1 MQGKPFE
8 IPPVALPAPD
18 SSSSTLIVGLFLLFL
33 VPGCYSLSGPPMES
47 SVSALNGD
55 MELRTVALESPLNRS
70 LAKDP
75 DAKYTEA
82 VVEVA
87 GGCKVTVARAGDPSR
102 PAVLTYHD
110 LGLNYV
116 SNFQA
121 FFNYPEMREI
131 LQRFCVYHVNA
142 PGQEDGAEA
151 FKEDFE
157 YPTMDVLAEQV
168 GPFSSMYN
176 WPLLSSSS
184 FHHVP
189 LSIVYSI
196 GGFSSSTKLF
206 LTRFYIAS
214 LLNFEDGN
222 IFATAFHHQT
232 CTLKQFIFHLGQ

>member
-8 IPPVALPAPD
+8 VPVPLPAPD
-18 SSSSTLIVGLFLLFL
+18 SSSSTLIVGLFLFFL

-151 FKEDFE
+151 FNEDFE

-168 GPFSSMYN
+168 GQFSSMYN
-176 WPLLSSSS
+176 
-184 FHHVP
+184 
-189 LSIVYSI
+189 
-196 GGFSSSTKLF
+196 
-206 LTRFYIAS
+206 
-214 LLNFEDGN
+214 
-222 IFATAFHHQT
+222 
-232 CTLKQFIFHLGQ
+232 